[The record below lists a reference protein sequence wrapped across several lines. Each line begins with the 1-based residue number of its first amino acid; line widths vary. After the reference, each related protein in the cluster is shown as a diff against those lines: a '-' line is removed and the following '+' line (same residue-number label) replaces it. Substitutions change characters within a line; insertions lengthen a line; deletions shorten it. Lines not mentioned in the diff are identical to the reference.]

1 LSSAESGERAREK
14 ARAERKR
21 DFMGERGGE
30 EDGWRE
36 ESGVFDVAT
45 GFHFVVEEDF
55 CGGVGADDFLD
66 EFVVDR
72 VVAEH
77 FLFREV
83 FEVDGNEEGEFAARV
98 DAFTGAYGE
107 GFRDF
112 EEEGFGSADHFL
124 EGFLGN
130 VREEFVESDVMD
142 HAGG

>member
-1 LSSAESGERAREK
+1 M
-14 ARAERKR
+14 R
-21 DFMGERGGE
+21 DFMGGGGE
-30 EDGWRE
+30 RTESGSRE
-36 ESGVFDVAT
+36 GEMSGVFDVAA

-55 CGGVGADDFLD
+55 SGGVRADDFLD
-66 EFVVDR
+66 EFVVDG

-83 FEVDGNEEGEFAARV
+83 FEVDGDEEGEFAAGV
-98 DAFTGAYGE
+98 DAFTGADGE

-112 EEEGFGSADHFL
+112 EEEGLGSANHFL
-124 EGFLGN
+124 ECFLGN

>member
-1 LSSAESGERAREK
+1 
-14 ARAERKR
+14 
-21 DFMGERGGE
+21 MGERGGK
-30 EDGWRE
+30 EDWWRE
-36 ESGVFDVAT
+36 ESGIFDVAAW
-45 GFHFVVEEDF
+45 FHFVVEEDF

-83 FEVDGNEEGEFAARV
+83 FEVDGYEEGEFAARV
-98 DAFTGAYGE
+98 DAFTGADGE